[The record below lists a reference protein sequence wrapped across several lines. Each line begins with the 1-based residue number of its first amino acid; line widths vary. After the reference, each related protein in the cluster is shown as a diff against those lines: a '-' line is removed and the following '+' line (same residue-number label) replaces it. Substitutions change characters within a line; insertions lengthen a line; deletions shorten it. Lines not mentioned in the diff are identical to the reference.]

1 MEPRFDF
8 GMHGSKILE
17 TYYDENLHP
26 VRVPADCVLDLN
38 TIRPFY
44 RRLFRPIENF
54 LAEVDKKG
62 ETSFY
67 IQRTFALG
75 DMLMLV
81 PVVRYLRTFGYD
93 PRIRT
98 SDLFKEILTYLGIL
112 VELTERPHLGGF
124 GIVLDGTIERDHRDR
139 SLSYFHRVHIY
150 LKALG
155 VKELPEKVDWSCD
168 LSQLPKIDVGDGPYI
183 AFQDSGSTPVKR
195 LQSDSVRYIYEGFK
209 KEGVK
214 VISISDTIGKH
225 LPSALHLFA
234 LIAKAK
240 CLISMDSGPLW
251 ISHFTK
257 TPVVCIFGPT
267 RPKERLTLHPLY
279 PEGVVGVELSKEIK
293 CKPCFEHAEKCGD
306 RIDCLKVTPERIY
319 ELLEPLVMRFWRS

>member
-8 GMHGSKILE
+8 GISGSRILE
-17 TYYDENLHP
+17 TYYDENLQP

-44 RRLFRPIENF
+44 RQSFRPVKNF
-54 LAEVDKKG
+54 LAEVDEREG
-62 ETSFY
+62 ASFY
-67 IQRTFALG
+67 IHRTFALG

-81 PVVRYLRTFGYD
+81 PVVRYLRTLGYD

-98 SDLFKEILTYLGIL
+98 SGLFKEILSCLGIL
-112 VELTERPHLGGF
+112 VELIEHPHLDGF
-124 GIVLDGTIERDHRDR
+124 GISLDGTIERDHRDR

-155 VKELPEKVDWSCD
+155 VKEMPEKVDWSYD
-168 LSQLPKIDVGDGPYI
+168 FSQLPEVDVGDEPYV
-183 AFQDSGSTPVKR
+183 AFQDSGSTPIKR
-195 LQSDSVRYIYEGFK
+195 LQSDAVRHIYESFK
-209 KEGVK
+209 KDGVK
-214 VISISDTIGKH
+214 VISISDAIGKN

-240 CLISMDSGPLW
+240 CLISMDSAPLW
-251 ISHFTK
+251 ASHFTE

-267 RPKERLTLHPLY
+267 RPEERLTLHPLY
-279 PEGVVGVELSKEIK
+279 PEGAVGIELSKEIK
-293 CKPCFEHAEKCGD
+293 CKPCFEHAGKCH
-306 RIDCLKVTPERIY
+306 RKIDCLKVKPERVY
-319 ELLEPLVMRFWRS
+319 ELLKPEVMRFWRS